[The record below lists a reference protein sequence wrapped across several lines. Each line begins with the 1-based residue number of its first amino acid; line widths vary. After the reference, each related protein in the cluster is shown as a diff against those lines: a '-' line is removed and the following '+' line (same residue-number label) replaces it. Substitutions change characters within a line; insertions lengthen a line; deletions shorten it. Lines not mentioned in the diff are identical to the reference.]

1 MIFKILLFLVLAL
14 IMTTITNSAILA
26 LFNTVFAQEEQ
37 QNQSNTS
44 NSNSSPPTA
53 ANTENVSQEQAPTAQ
68 QIPEQKR
75 YNEQVAKILDQM
87 NAPLNTTIVDN
98 INFGN

>member
-1 MIFKILLFLVLAL
+1 MLTKILLFLVLAL
-14 IMTTITNSAILA
+14 IMTTITNSVLA
-26 LFNTVFAQEEQ
+26 LFNTAFAQEEQ

-53 ANTENVSQEQAPTAQ
+53 ANTENVSQEQAPTPQ